1 MQAGISRWRDLVGK
15 PLGLLASFLLLTSC
29 GNAKPPLACADKAAA
44 MEAQGGYM
52 ADVALDWLAC
62 AGDRPRGC
70 EEARKAD
77 LEALDRE
84 REETLMAPCVR
95 PDGTVW
101 RP

>member
-1 MQAGISRWRDLVGK
+1 
-15 PLGLLASFLLLTSC
+15 
-29 GNAKPPLACADKAAA
+29 
-44 MEAQGGYM
+44 M